1 LALLYYAERPKTKR
15 QDTSGKP
22 LKSGRKAGDQ
32 DEEDKRGEQDVSFDL
47 DSGRDAR
54 EKRKEKEREREKYR

>member
-1 LALLYYAERPKTKR
+1 MALLYYAERSKTKR

-32 DEEDKRGEQDVSFDL
+32 DEEEGVGRDDVSYDL
-47 DSGRDAR
+47 NDEEG
-54 EKRKEKEREREKYR
+54 EKDEKVVGRKEFK

>member
-1 LALLYYAERPKTKR
+1 MALLYYAERPKTKR
-15 QDTSGKP
+15 QEKP
-22 LKSGRKAGDQ
+22 LKSGRKASDQ

-54 EKRKEKEREREKYR
+54 ERRKEKEREREKYR